1 MPHLRALVKRYEGRP
16 FSIVGVN
23 YNDSEKT
30 YRAGIKEHK
39 LSWISAFQGEAESPI
54 SELFRIDGYPTVV
67 LIDHEGKIRF
77 LDHFG
82 LDDALIESLVSAAEK
97 Q

>member
-1 MPHLRALVKRYEGRP
+1 MKRFEGRP

-23 YNDSEKT
+23 ALDSEEV

-39 LSWISAFQGEAESPI
+39 LSWISAFQGQSEAPI
-54 SELFRIDGYPTVV
+54 SDLFRVDGYPTVV

-82 LDDALIESLVSAAEK
+82 LDDALIESLVTAAEK
-97 Q
+97 K

>member
-1 MPHLRALVKRYEGRP
+1 MPHLRALVKRFEGRP

-23 YNDSEKT
+23 SFDNEKA

-39 LSWISAFQGEAESPI
+39 LSWISAFQGEDEAPI
-54 SELFRIDGYPTVV
+54 SELFRVEGYPTVL

-77 LDHFG
+77 SGHD